1 MRIDARGMH
10 RLLKVLVKRGL
21 WMLNAFAVTLV
32 CVGAQV
38 AVAGTAQ
45 TWPTKPV
52 RMVVGFGAGGTMDV
66 LGRSVAEKLS
76 KYNGQT
82 FLIDNRPGAAG
93 NIGAG
98 LVARANPDGY
108 HLLYTPGSVLTM
120 NPSLYAQVP
129 FDAESFA
136 PVSLLADMAVLLVV
150 HARNSAKNVSDFVSS
165 ARRDPGKMNFSSPGA
180 GSSLHLALELFQ
192 RSAGVTIQHVPY
204 KSGGEAATA
213 VLSGQATGMFA
224 NPPLVMSHIKAGT
237 LRALSVA
244 GSTRLPQ
251 LPDVPTTSEA
261 GLSGFDV
268 SSWFG
273 LVAPGRTP
281 RPLVHHLSTQVAK
294 ALREPDVQQRL
305 SELGVRPIGSNPDE
319 FADYLKKDR
328 AKWEGII
335 RAANIRLD

>member
-1 MRIDARGMH
+1 MKIEARGTH
-10 RLLKVLVKRGL
+10 RLFRVFLKRVLWV
-21 WMLNAFAVTLV
+21 LNAFVVTLG

-38 AVAGTAQ
+38 AAAGTAQ

-52 RMVVGFGAGGTMDV
+52 RMVVGFGAGGVADV
-66 LGRSVAEKLS
+66 LGRYVAEKLA
-76 KYNGQT
+76 KYNGQA
-82 FLIDNRPGAAG
+82 FVIDNRPGAAG

-98 LVARANPDGY
+98 IVARANPDGY
-108 HLLYTPGSVLTM
+108 HFLYTPGSVLTM

-150 HARNSAKNVSDFVSS
+150 HPKNAAKNLAEFIAA
-165 ARRDPGKMNFSSPGA
+165 ARRDAGKMNFSSPGA
-180 GSSLHLALELFQ
+180 GSSLHMALELFQ
-192 RSAGVTIQHVPY
+192 RTAGVTIQHIPY
-204 KSGGEAATA
+204 KSGGEAVTA

-224 NPPLVMSHIKAGT
+224 NPPFVMSHIKAGT
-237 LRALSVA
+237 LRALSIA

-273 LVAPGRTP
+273 LVAPARTP
-281 RPLVHHLSTQVAK
+281 RPLVNQLSTQVAK

-305 SELGVRPIGSNPDE
+305 VELGVRPIGNSPDE
-319 FADYLKKDR
+319 FADYLRKDR
-328 AKWEGII
+328 AKWDGII